1 MAKCAK
7 CGAEVEE
14 GVKFCP
20 FCGADMGEAPKTEE
34 APKAEDKLDE
44 KLDDAKEAVEDL
56 AKKVVALN
64 DTEDTTADYEKE
76 DIEKN
81 KVMAVLS
88 YFGLLVL
95 IPIFAAKDSKFAK
108 FHANQGLVLFIVE
121 IIINAAIGILKRIML
136 RGLFGFIG
144 SLLDL
149 VLLVVAIIG
158 IVNAAQGK
166 AKELPVIGKFKILS

>member
-1 MAKCAK
+1 MAKCPK
-7 CGAEVEE
+7 CGADIED

-20 FCGADMGEAPKTEE
+20 FCGAEVVAAE

-64 DTEDTTADYEKE
+64 DTADTTADYAQD

-81 KVMAVLS
+81 KVMAVLA
-88 YFGLLVL
+88 YFGILVL
-95 IPIFAAKDSKFAK
+95 IPIFAAKDSKFAR
-108 FHANQGLVLFIVE
+108 FHANQGLVLALAE
-121 IIINAAIGILKRIML
+121 IIVNVAIGILKRIML

-144 SLLDL
+144 GILDL
-149 VLLVVAIIG
+149 VFLVVAIIG
-158 IVNAAQGK
+158 IVNACKGK
-166 AKELPVIGKFKILS
+166 AKELPVVGKIKILS